1 MSALYQQQATQ
12 AADAG
17 TPSRGN
23 SPTLSD
29 SPGSPRRG
37 SMNSNDGTKVV
48 AGGLKLPDFADSD
61 FYVNPDSVALGPSIG
76 EGAFS
81 TVYAARYFGDVVAVK
96 KQTRQGKDLEKYLLR
111 ELAVLKYIRH
121 ENMLEYIG

>member
-1 MSALYQQQATQ
+1 MSALYQQQTTQ

-29 SPGSPRRG
+29 SPGSPRR
-37 SMNSNDGTKVV
+37 SSLNSNDGTKV

-61 FYVNPDSVALGPSIG
+61 FYVSLR
-76 EGAFS
+76 FS
-81 TVYAARYFGDVVAVK
+81 TS
-96 KQTRQGKDLEKYLLR
+96 
-111 ELAVLKYIRH
+111 
-121 ENMLEYIG
+121 

>member
-1 MSALYQQQATQ
+1 MRYAHLLCVQ
-12 AADAG
+12 
-17 TPSRGN
+17 
-23 SPTLSD
+23 
-29 SPGSPRRG
+29 
-37 SMNSNDGTKVV
+37 
-48 AGGLKLPDFADSD
+48 
-61 FYVNPDSVALGPSIG
+61 VNPDSVALGPSIG

>member
-1 MSALYQQQATQ
+1 M
-12 AADAG
+12 
-17 TPSRGN
+17 
-23 SPTLSD
+23 
-29 SPGSPRRG
+29 
-37 SMNSNDGTKVV
+37 
-48 AGGLKLPDFADSD
+48 LPNFEDSD
-61 FYVNPDSVALGPSIG
+61 FYVNPDSVNLGPPIG

-81 TVYAARYFGDVVAVK
+81 TVFVGRYFGDIVAVK